1 MELNSIIIKNFKR
14 IRMKKIAL
22 LSIIGLLSFSCSKDG
37 KTNAVSSNRTSENN
51 CDCSE
56 SDARRIANSMVSEIE
71 KSQVDVSSEDFVDVR
86 VDDIRKN
93 ADCSYSATFK
103 IQNNG
108 ERVAGWNS
116 AQTITKTIS
125 CR

>member
-1 MELNSIIIKNFKR
+1 MGLNSIIIKNLKK
-14 IRMKKIAL
+14 IHMKKIAL
-22 LSIIGLLSFSCSKDG
+22 LSIIGLLLFSCSKDG
-37 KTNAVSSNRTSENN
+37 KTNAISSNRTSENN

-71 KSQVDVSSEDFVDVR
+71 KSQFDVASENLVDVR

-93 ADCSYSATFK
+93 SDCSYSATFK

-116 AQTITKTIS
+116 AQTITKTIT
-125 CR
+125 CH